1 MYSENGAKNPSLK
14 FNISMYSQLIVT
26 KDLTGP
32 NSLNHLSTQPVHI
45 PLMSSDSLTRV
56 SRESVLPSMAVS
68 TTTLP
73 LQGDSSLTEMWSVSG
88 ELRFK
93 AKWLSENALQIAG
106 KRREAKGKEE
116 KERYMSI

>member
-1 MYSENGAKNPSLK
+1 
-14 FNISMYSQLIVT
+14 
-26 KDLTGP
+26 
-32 NSLNHLSTQPVHI
+32 
-45 PLMSSDSLTRV
+45 
-56 SRESVLPSMAVS
+56 MAVS

-106 KRREAKGKEE
+106 KRKEAKGKEE
-116 KERYMSI
+116 KERYMSIWMQSSTEYHAEIRKPS

>member
-1 MYSENGAKNPSLK
+1 MYSPS
-14 FNISMYSQLIVT
+14 IIT
-26 KDLTGP
+26 EDLTEP
-32 NSLNHLSTQPVHI
+32 TSLNHLSTQPVHI
-45 PLMSSDSLTRV
+45 PLMSSASLTRV
-56 SRESVLPSMAVS
+56 SGESDLTLVAVS
-68 TTTLP
+68 TPTLP

>member
-1 MYSENGAKNPSLK
+1 MYSPS
-14 FNISMYSQLIVT
+14 IIT
-26 KDLTGP
+26 EDLTEP
-32 NSLNHLSTQPVHI
+32 TSLNHLSTQPVHI